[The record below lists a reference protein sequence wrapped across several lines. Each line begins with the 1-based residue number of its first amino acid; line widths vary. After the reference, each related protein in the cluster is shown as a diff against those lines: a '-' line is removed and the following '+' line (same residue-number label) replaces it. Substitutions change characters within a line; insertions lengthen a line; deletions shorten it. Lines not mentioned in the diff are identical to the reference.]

1 MATPLELIG
10 DKVPLKDD
18 KSRVSI
24 EGGLAGASLAV
35 ILSVLM
41 PELVEAAEW
50 AAKLLDGP
58 RPVEGN
64 PLEDGGRLSSFKD
77 QISIAPLNPAP
88 ITGVDQVDL
97 EEAGRRANPPTIRP
111 ATQAIWDDQSPFVG
125 DSIQASQLTLPS
137 ASSSPVGS
145 GIGREYGDYS
155 NNPEYQPAS
164 FRLVEDDR
172 YIKVDVNSPVRAISS
187 SVDGLGNA
195 IAKADLAGLDGTA
208 INISPLNY
216 LGRAISY
223 NEGRILKDT
232 SNLVVRASSMLG
244 QGNLLGSGLDIG
256 ETPTVGLATT
266 GVVGSVARSVHADA
280 TASLEGQNSGT
291 RNSQISSFRDAAEFI
306 SVKARDFIDLLTQAG
321 KLAVGQIVNTT
332 TGLSNTILRTGD
344 RSDSILVSAN
354 TQSDVL
360 ARQGTDGL
368 SLDIGVNTIG
378 LDGSTIRSNKGD
390 DEIQVMAKM
399 ENMNDSNLPGFS
411 ITIEQGLEP
420 TKGDIRINLNSTG
433 LRKSTIDSGPGNDRI
448 FVDAG
453 IDEYLAA
460 QISSM
465 AVDANHDLNIDASKS
480 ITSLN
485 ESIINTGSGDDI
497 VLLRGDVVDSTVDL
511 GPGRNQLV
519 IQGDVNAGSSIK
531 LNDGDT
537 YINIPLYGRTQVLT
551 NGDDNWLAK
560 DSSDVSLVL
569 GGDGNDTLSSRGE
582 FKDRVEVIG
591 RDVGKLYN
599 TAFVSVENVQ
609 LGGGNDVVLFK
620 DYGALSGQL
629 DSGNGLDTVS
639 YEDSK
644 NALLYSGQGENL
656 LDPGTTSTGG
666 LGGFETV
673 IGSNNGD
680 VFVLSND
687 LAGAADPLR
696 TIRLGTGKDLIAFN
710 DVGALTAAWD
720 GIGGAPVIDN
730 LNLATGDQ
738 IAYRYG
744 GANDAWIIQ
753 KDIPSLPNDL
763 FSSGIGEAGFGL
775 AIGVSNDNLSS
786 VSLYLTGQ
794 QSGNVEL
801 AKLRNVTLPSSSNF
815 ASS

>member
-10 DKVPLKDD
+10 EKVPLKDD

-24 EGGLAGASLAV
+24 EGGLAGATLAV

-58 RPVEGN
+58 GPVEAN

-77 QISIAPLNPAP
+77 QISIGPLNPAP

-125 DSIQASQLTLPS
+125 DSIQASP
-137 ASSSPVGS
+137 SPVGS
-145 GIGREYGDYS
+145 GVGREYGDNS
-155 NNPEYQPAS
+155 NGPEYPPAS
-164 FRLVEDDR
+164 LRLVEDDR
-172 YIKVDVNSPVRAISS
+172 YIKVDVSSPVRAISS
-187 SVDGLGNA
+187 SVDGVGNA
-195 IAKADLAGLDGTA
+195 IAKADLVGLDGTA
-208 INISPLNY
+208 ISISPLNY

-232 SNLVVRASSMLG
+232 SNLVGRASSMLG

-256 ETPTVGLATT
+256 ETPTVGLATM
-266 GVVGSVARSVHADA
+266 GVVGSVARSLHADA
-280 TASLEGQNSGT
+280 TASLDGQNSAS

-321 KLAVGQIVNTT
+321 RLAVGQIVNTT

-354 TQSDVL
+354 TQTDVF

-378 LDGSTIRSNKGD
+378 LDGSTIQTNKGD

-399 ENMNDSNLPGFS
+399 DNMNDSNLPGFS
-411 ITIEQGLEP
+411 ITVDKGLE
-420 TKGDIRINLNSTG
+420 TVKGDISINLNSTG
-433 LRKSTIDSGPGNDRI
+433 LKQSTIDSGAGNDRI

-460 QISSM
+460 QIGSM
-465 AVDANHDLNIDASKS
+465 ATEANHDLKIDFTKS
-480 ITSLN
+480 ITSLDQ
-485 ESIINTGSGDDI
+485 SIISTGTGDDV
-497 VLLRGDVVDSTVDL
+497 VLLRGNVVDSTVDL
-511 GPGRNQLV
+511 GSGRNQLV
-519 IQGDVNAGSSIK
+519 IQGDVNAGSTIK
-531 LNDGDT
+531 LKDGDA
-537 YINIPLYGRTQVLT
+537 YINLPLYGRTQVLT
-551 NGDDNWLAK
+551 NGDDTWLAK

-569 GGDGNDTLSSRGE
+569 GGDGNDTLASRGD

-591 RDVGKLYN
+591 SDVGKLYN
-599 TAFVSVENVQ
+599 TAFISVENVQ
-609 LGGGNDVVLFK
+609 LGGGNDVVLVK
-620 DYGALSGQL
+620 DYGSLSGQL
-629 DSGNGLDTVS
+629 DGGSGQDTVS
-639 YEDSK
+639 YENSK
-644 NALLYSGQGENL
+644 NPLLYSGQGENL
-656 LDPGTTSTGG
+656 LNPGSTSTGG
-666 LGGFETV
+666 LSGFETV

-680 VFVLSND
+680 VFVLGND
-687 LAGAADPLR
+687 RVGAPDPLR
-696 TIRLGTGKDLIAFN
+696 TIRLGSGNDLLAFN
-710 DVGALTAAWD
+710 DVGTLTAAWD

-730 LNLATGDQ
+730 LNLAAGDQ
-738 IAYRYG
+738 VAYRYG

-753 KDIPSLPNDL
+753 KEIPSLPNDL
-763 FSSGIGEAGFGL
+763 FRSGIGEAGFGL
-775 AIGVSNDNLSS
+775 AIGISNDNLSS
-786 VSLYLTGQ
+786 GSLYLTGQ
-794 QSGNVEL
+794 QGGNVEL
-801 AKLRNVTLPSSSNF
+801 AKLRNVTLPSSTNF
-815 ASS
+815 AST

>member
-10 DKVPLKDD
+10 EKVPLKDD

-24 EGGLAGASLAV
+24 EGGLAGATLAV

-58 RPVEGN
+58 GPVEAN

-77 QISIAPLNPAP
+77 QISIGPLNPAP

-125 DSIQASQLTLPS
+125 DSIQASP
-137 ASSSPVGS
+137 SPVGS
-145 GIGREYGDYS
+145 GVGREYGDNS
-155 NNPEYQPAS
+155 NDPEYPPAS
-164 FRLVEDDR
+164 LRLVEDDR
-172 YIKVDVNSPVRAISS
+172 YIKVDVSSPVRAISS
-187 SVDGLGNA
+187 SVDGVGNA
-195 IAKADLAGLDGTA
+195 IAKADLVGLDGTA
-208 INISPLNY
+208 ISISPLNY
-216 LGRAISY
+216 LRRAISF

-232 SNLVVRASSMLG
+232 SNLVGRASSMLG

-256 ETPTVGLATT
+256 ETPTVGLATM
-266 GVVGSVARSVHADA
+266 GVVGSVARSLHADA
-280 TASLEGQNSGT
+280 TASLDGQNSAS

-321 KLAVGQIVNTT
+321 RLAVGQIVNTT

-354 TQSDVL
+354 TQTDVF

-378 LDGSTIRSNKGD
+378 LDGSTIQTNKGD

-399 ENMNDSNLPGFS
+399 DNMNDSNLPGFS
-411 ITIEQGLEP
+411 ITVDKGLE
-420 TKGDIRINLNSTG
+420 TVKGDISINLNSTG
-433 LRKSTIDSGPGNDRI
+433 LKQSTIDSGAGNDRI

-460 QISSM
+460 QIGSM
-465 AVDANHDLNIDASKS
+465 ATEANHDLKIDFTKS
-480 ITSLN
+480 ITSLDQ
-485 ESIINTGSGDDI
+485 SIISTGTGDDV
-497 VLLRGDVVDSTVDL
+497 VLLRGNVVDSTVDL
-511 GPGRNQLV
+511 GSGRNQLV
-519 IQGDVNAGSSIK
+519 IQGDVNAGSTIK
-531 LNDGDT
+531 LKDGDA
-537 YINIPLYGRTQVLT
+537 YINLPLYGRTQVLT
-551 NGDDNWLAK
+551 NGDDTWLAK

-569 GGDGNDTLSSRGE
+569 GGDGNDTLASRGD

-591 RDVGKLYN
+591 SDVGKLYN
-599 TAFVSVENVQ
+599 TAFISVENVQ
-609 LGGGNDVVLFK
+609 LGGGNDVVLVK
-620 DYGALSGQL
+620 DYGSLSGQL
-629 DSGNGLDTVS
+629 DGGSGQDTVS
-639 YEDSK
+639 YENSK
-644 NALLYSGQGENL
+644 NPLLYSGQGENL
-656 LDPGTTSTGG
+656 LNPGSTSTGG
-666 LGGFETV
+666 LSGFETV

-680 VFVLSND
+680 VFVLGND
-687 LAGAADPLR
+687 RVGAPDPLR
-696 TIRLGTGKDLIAFN
+696 TIRLGSGNDLLAFN
-710 DVGALTAAWD
+710 DVGTLTAAWD

-730 LNLATGDQ
+730 LNLAAGDQ
-738 IAYRYG
+738 VAYRYG

-753 KDIPSLPNDL
+753 KEIPSLPNDL
-763 FSSGIGEAGFGL
+763 FRSGIGEAGFGL
-775 AIGVSNDNLSS
+775 AIGISNDNLSS
-786 VSLYLTGQ
+786 GSLYLTGQ
-794 QSGNVEL
+794 QGGNVEL
-801 AKLRNVTLPSSSNF
+801 AKLRNVTLPSSTNF
-815 ASS
+815 AST

>member
-24 EGGLAGASLAV
+24 EGVLAGASLAV

-50 AAKLLDGP
+50 AQKLLDGP
-58 RPVEGN
+58 GPVEGN
-64 PLEDGGRLSSFKD
+64 PLEDGGRLAPMRD
-77 QISIAPLNPAP
+77 QIPIDPLDPSQ

-97 EEAGRRANPPTIRP
+97 EDGGRGAGGAPAVRP
-111 ATQAIWDDQSPFVG
+111 ANEAIWSAQGTFDG
-125 DSIQASQLTLPS
+125 DSGSNQAPS
-137 ASSSPVGS
+137 AGS
-145 GIGREYGDYS
+145 GSGFGGGGGGGGTD
-155 NNPEYQPAS
+155 PEFPLVALN
-164 FRLVEDDR
+164 LVEDNR
-172 YIKVDVNSPVRAISS
+172 YIKVDVSSPVRAISS
-187 SVDGLGNA
+187 SVDGVGNA
-195 IAKADLAGLDGTA
+195 IAKADLVGLDGTA
-208 INISPLNY
+208 ISISPLNY

-232 SNLVVRASSMLG
+232 SNLVGRASSMLG

-256 ETPTVGLATT
+256 ETPTVGLATI
-266 GVVGSVARSVHADA
+266 GVVGSVARSLHADA
-280 TASLEGQNSGT
+280 TASLEGQNSGS

-321 KLAVGQIVNTT
+321 RLAVGQIVNTT

-354 TQSDVL
+354 TQTDVL

-378 LDGSTIRSNKGD
+378 LDGSTIQSNKGD

-399 ENMNDSNLPGFS
+399 DNMNDSNLPGFS
-411 ITIEQGLEP
+411 ITIDQGLEP
-420 TKGDIRINLNSTG
+420 VKGDISINLNSTG
-433 LRKSTIDSGPGNDRI
+433 LKKSTIDSGPCNDRI

-460 QISSM
+460 QIGSM
-465 AVDANHDLNIDASKS
+465 AVDANHDLKIDVSKS
-480 ITSLN
+480 ITSLDQ
-485 ESIINTGSGDDI
+485 SIISTGTGDDV
-497 VLLRGDVVDSTVDL
+497 VLLRGNVVDSTVDL
-511 GPGRNQLV
+511 GSGRNQLV
-519 IQGDVNAGSSIK
+519 IQGAVNAGSTIK
-531 LNDGDT
+531 LNDGDA
-537 YINIPLYGRTQVLT
+537 YINLPLYGRTQVLT
-551 NGDDNWLAK
+551 NGDDTWLAK

-569 GGDGNDTLSSRGE
+569 GGDGNDSLASRGD
-582 FKDRVEVIG
+582 FKDRVEMIG
-591 RDVGKLYN
+591 SDVGKLYN
-599 TAFVSVENVQ
+599 TAFISVENVQ

-620 DYGALSGQL
+620 DYGSLSGQM
-629 DSGNGLDTVS
+629 DGGSGQDTVS

-644 NALLYSGQGENL
+644 NPILYSGQGENL
-656 LDPGTTSTGG
+656 LNSGTTSTGG
-666 LGGFETV
+666 LSGFETLF
-673 IGSNNGD
+673 GSGNGD
-680 VFVLSND
+680 VFVLGND
-687 LAGAADPLR
+687 RAGVPDPLR
-696 TIRLGTGKDLIAFN
+696 TIRLGSGNDLLAFN
-710 DVGALTAAWD
+710 DVGTLTGAWD

-730 LNLATGDQ
+730 LNLAAGDQ

-763 FSSGIGEAGFGL
+763 FRSGIGEAGFG
-775 AIGVSNDNLSS
+775 
-786 VSLYLTGQ
+786 YWYFQ
-794 QSGNVEL
+794 
-801 AKLRNVTLPSSSNF
+801 
-815 ASS
+815 

>member
-10 DKVPLKDD
+10 EKVPLKDD

-24 EGGLAGASLAV
+24 EGGLAGATLAV

-58 RPVEGN
+58 GPVEAN

-77 QISIAPLNPAP
+77 QISIGPLNPAP

-125 DSIQASQLTLPS
+125 DSIQASP
-137 ASSSPVGS
+137 SPVGS
-145 GIGREYGDYS
+145 GVGREYGDNS
-155 NNPEYQPAS
+155 NDPEYPPAS
-164 FRLVEDDR
+164 LRLVEDDR
-172 YIKVDVNSPVRAISS
+172 YIKVDVSSPVRAISS
-187 SVDGLGNA
+187 SVDGVGNA
-195 IAKADLAGLDGTA
+195 IAKADLVGLDGTA
-208 INISPLNY
+208 ISISPLNY
-216 LGRAISY
+216 LRRAISY

-232 SNLVVRASSMLG
+232 SNLVGRASSMLG

-256 ETPTVGLATT
+256 ETPTVGLATM
-266 GVVGSVARSVHADA
+266 GVVGSVARSLHADA
-280 TASLEGQNSGT
+280 TASLDGQNSAS

-321 KLAVGQIVNTT
+321 RLAVGQIVNTT

-354 TQSDVL
+354 TQTDVF

-378 LDGSTIRSNKGD
+378 LDGSTIQTNKGD

-399 ENMNDSNLPGFS
+399 DNMNDSNLPGFS
-411 ITIEQGLEP
+411 ITVDKGLE
-420 TKGDIRINLNSTG
+420 TVKGDISINLNSTG
-433 LRKSTIDSGPGNDRI
+433 LKQSTIDSGAGNDRI

-460 QISSM
+460 QIGSM
-465 AVDANHDLNIDASKS
+465 ATEANHDLKIDFTKS
-480 ITSLN
+480 ITSLDQ
-485 ESIINTGSGDDI
+485 SIISTGTGDDV
-497 VLLRGDVVDSTVDL
+497 VLLRGNVVDSTVDL
-511 GPGRNQLV
+511 GSGRNQLV
-519 IQGDVNAGSSIK
+519 IQGDVNAGSTIK
-531 LNDGDT
+531 LKDGDA
-537 YINIPLYGRTQVLT
+537 YINLPLYGRTQVLT
-551 NGDDNWLAK
+551 NGDDTWLAK

-569 GGDGNDTLSSRGE
+569 GGDGNDTLASRGD

-591 RDVGKLYN
+591 SDVGKLYN
-599 TAFVSVENVQ
+599 TAFISVENVQ
-609 LGGGNDVVLFK
+609 LGGGNDVVLVK
-620 DYGALSGQL
+620 DYGSLSGQL
-629 DSGNGLDTVS
+629 DGGSGQDTVS
-639 YEDSK
+639 YENSK
-644 NALLYSGQGENL
+644 NPLLYSGQGENL
-656 LDPGTTSTGG
+656 LNPGSTSTGG
-666 LGGFETV
+666 LSGFETV

-680 VFVLSND
+680 VFVLGND
-687 LAGAADPLR
+687 RVGAADPLR
-696 TIRLGTGKDLIAFN
+696 TIRLGSGNDLLAFN
-710 DVGALTAAWD
+710 DVGTLTAAWD

-730 LNLATGDQ
+730 LNLAAGDQ
-738 IAYRYG
+738 VAYRYG

-753 KDIPSLPNDL
+753 KEIPSLPNDL
-763 FSSGIGEAGFGL
+763 FRSGIGEAGFGL
-775 AIGVSNDNLSS
+775 AIGISNDNLSS
-786 VSLYLTGQ
+786 GSLYLTGQ
-794 QSGNVEL
+794 QGGNVEL
-801 AKLRNVTLPSSSNF
+801 AKLRNVTLPSSTNF
-815 ASS
+815 AST